1 MGVKVAM
8 VQMQGLATKEENIAK
23 ATKHIG
29 VAVADGAEIVCLQE
43 LFNTIYFCYEA
54 NPEYFDL
61 AEPIPGPTINAMAEV
76 AMKHGIVLVAPIY
89 EKAMAGE
96 LYNTAT
102 VLGPDGAILGKYRK
116 SSIPLVTTPTTCG
129 YEKYYFR
136 PGNTGFEVFPTP
148 FGIKVGILIC
158 HDRNFPEAA
167 RILGL
172 RGADIVLMPFATAGD
187 TLYRWEV
194 LTRAHAMANSYY
206 VGSVNRVG
214 LDMGGSPTQVYYGSS
229 FFADFRGQ
237 IISQAGDKEDEVI
250 YAELDLDAMARDRNE
265 CAWYRDRRPDLYGDL
280 VKP

>member
-1 MGVKVAM
+1 MGPKVAM

-29 VAVADGAEIVCLQE
+29 VAVANGAQIVCLQE
-43 LFNTIYFCYEA
+43 LFNTIYFPYEA
-54 NPEYFDL
+54 NPEYYDF
-61 AEPIPGPTINAMAEV
+61 AEPIPGPTIDAMAEV
-76 AMKHGIVLVAPIY
+76 AAKHGIVLIAPIY

-116 SSIPLVTTPTTCG
+116 SSIPLVKTATICG

-172 RGADIVLMPFATAGD
+172 RGADIVLMPFATGGD

-194 LTRAHAMANSYY
+194 LTRAHAMTNSYY

-214 LDMGGSPTQVYYGSS
+214 PDIGGSPTQIYYGSS

-237 IISQAGDKEDEVI
+237 IISQANDKDDEVI
-250 YAELDLDAMARDRNE
+250 YAELNLDAMAKDRNE

-280 VKP
+280 VKL

>member
-29 VAVADGAEIVCLQE
+29 VAVANGAEIVCLQE

-76 AMKHGIVLVAPIY
+76 ATKHGIVLVAPIY

-116 SSIPLVTTPTTCG
+116 SSIPLVTTPTICG

-172 RGADIVLMPFATAGD
+172 RGADIVLMPFATGGE

-206 VGSVNRVG
+206 VGTVNRVG
-214 LDMGGSPTQVYYGSS
+214 LDMGGL
-229 FFADFRGQ
+229 AD
-237 IISQAGDKEDEVI
+237 AGLLRV
-250 YAELDLDAMARDRNE
+250 ELLCRLS
-265 CAWYRDRRPDLYGDL
+265 RPDHRSGQRQGRRGHLRRAGSGCNGQRSQRMCL
-280 VKP
+280 VPRPTS

>member
-1 MGVKVAM
+1 MGLKVAM

-23 ATKHIG
+23 ATKYIG
-29 VAVADGAEIVCLQE
+29 VAVANGAQIVCLQE

-54 NPEYFDL
+54 NPEYLDL

-76 AMKHGIVLVAPIY
+76 AAKHRIVLIAPIY

-102 VLGPDGAILGKYRK
+102 VLGPDGTILGKYRK
-116 SSIPLVTTPTTCG
+116 SSIPLVTTPTICG
-129 YEKYYFR
+129 FEKYYFR

-148 FGIKVGILIC
+148 FGIKLGILIC

-172 RGADIVLMPFATAGD
+172 RGADIVLMPFATGGE

-194 LTRAHAMANSYY
+194 TTRAHAMANSYY
-206 VGSVNRVG
+206 VGCVNRVG
-214 LDMGGSPTQVYYGSS
+214 LDIGGSPTQVYYGSS

-237 IISQAGDKEDEVI
+237 ILSQANDKEDEVI
-250 YAELDLDAMARDRNE
+250 YAELDLEAMVRDRNE